1 MGTRAT
7 GAPSFPPPSPQTS
20 YKHRRGLRSSGW
32 RPWIAQHGGRGRG
45 VPAETQAAL
54 RTPGQAWGSALL
66 PPVIRCPQD
75 DTAEE
80 QSQQMTNTSP

>member
-1 MGTRAT
+1 MGE
-7 GAPSFPPPSPQTS
+7 G
-20 YKHRRGLRSSGW
+20 
-32 RPWIAQHGGRGRG
+32 G

-80 QSQQMTNTSP
+80 QPQQMTNTSP